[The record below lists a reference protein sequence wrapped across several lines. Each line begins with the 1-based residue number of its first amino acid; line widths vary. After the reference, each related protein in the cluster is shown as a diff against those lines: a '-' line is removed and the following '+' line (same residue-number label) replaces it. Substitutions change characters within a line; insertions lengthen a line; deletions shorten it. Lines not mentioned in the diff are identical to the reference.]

1 MNTVVYH
8 IPLHLIAA
16 YRGRKIIV
24 RAQDPAELVQAL
36 SESER
41 EHLVGVQL
49 LALTADVK
57 ALADWGPAV
66 PVELAMLH
74 PEEEFSLLYRHAKLL
89 GKHPV
94 RVSIPVVPGFSKAVK
109 VATSLRFSVK
119 LEMGQPDPHVVEEL
133 RGVLAFY
140 LYHSSVSQPV
150 EYFHSTLLSFYHH
163 DPVTLWDIQEE
174 DPAVLRYV
182 TEDGKETGA
191 RRFVN
196 ASAGSVTDDLGAF
209 VAGLKAE
216 LLIGRGEYSSC
227 EFFAHCGGY
236 FKWPHKDFVC
246 NDVKTVFHA
255 LREAAGELEHDL
267 TTFLHSRTEAAR

>member
-1 MNTVVYH
+1 MTTVVYH
-8 IPLHLIAA
+8 IPLHLVAA
-16 YRGRKIIV
+16 YRGRKVIV

-36 SESER
+36 SERDR

-49 LALTADVK
+49 LALTADVE

-66 PVELAMLH
+66 PVELAMFH
-74 PEEEFSLLYRHAKLL
+74 PQEEFPLLYRHAKLL

-94 RVSIPVVPGFSKAVK
+94 RVSLPVVPGFSKAVK

-119 LEMGQPDPHVVEEL
+119 LEVNQPDPTVVEEL
-133 RGVLAFY
+133 RGVVAFY
-140 LYHSSVSQPV
+140 LHHPSVSQPV

-163 DPVTLWDIQEE
+163 DPVTLWDVQEE

-182 TEDGKETGA
+182 TEDGRETVA

-196 ASAGSVTDDLGAF
+196 ASAGSVTDDLGSF
-209 VAGLKAE
+209 VADLKTKLLAE
-216 LLIGRGEYSSC
+216 GGECASC

-236 FKWPHKDFVC
+236 FKWPHRDFGC
-246 NDVKTVFHA
+246 DSVKTVFHA

-267 TTFLHSRTEAAR
+267 ATFLRSRTEAAR